1 MDRRYFIKNTAMAGT
16 AIAIVPSSM
25 LLDEKVQNTTYE
37 FLEYSSDKINAL
49 NDYAMGAVLPSFA
62 ALAIYAYTL
71 ELIYVVLF
79 LFLLITA
86 GIII

>member
-16 AIAIVPSSM
+16 AIAIVPTSM
-25 LLDEKVQNTTYE
+25 FLAEKIQNSAHE
-37 FLEYSSDKINAL
+37 FVEYSSDKINAI
-49 NDYAMGAVLPSFA
+49 NDYAMGAVLPSLA
-62 ALAIYAYTL
+62 SLAIYAYTM

-79 LFLLITA
+79 IFLLITA

>member
-1 MDRRYFIKNTAMAGT
+1 MDRRYFIKNTAIAGT
-16 AIAIVPSSM
+16 AIAIIPTSM
-25 LLDEKVQNTTYE
+25 LLGETLQNTAYE

-49 NDYAMGAVLPSFA
+49 NDYAMGAVLPSLA